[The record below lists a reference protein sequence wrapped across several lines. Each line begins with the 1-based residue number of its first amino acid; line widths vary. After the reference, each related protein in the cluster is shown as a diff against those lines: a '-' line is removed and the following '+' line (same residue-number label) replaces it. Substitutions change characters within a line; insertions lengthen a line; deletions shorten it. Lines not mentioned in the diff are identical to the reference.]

1 MSNDIDPHVT
11 EKYEIKRRLGKGA
24 YGIVWKAV
32 DHETGDTVAL
42 KKIFDAFRNCT
53 DAQRTFREIMFLQE
67 FSEHDNVI
75 KLKNVLK
82 ANNDKD
88 IYLVF
93 DFMDTDLHAVIKKG
107 NILKDIHKR
116 YIMYQVLKACNYL
129 HSGNVIHRD
138 LKPSNIL
145 LDSDCFVKVCDFGLA
160 RSLTHL
166 KQTEQIGNPA
176 LTEYVA
182 TRWYRAPEILLASP
196 RYTKGVDM
204 WSIGCI
210 LAELLLGKP
219 LFPGSSTL
227 NQIEKIMSVINRPS
241 RADIDS
247 IQSEYGHSILERA
260 SARARKS
267 LRDVIPNSPPDA
279 VDLME
284 QLLVFNPEKR
294 LSAQECLSQSYV
306 SKFHSRS
313 KNQVLNYD
321 VLPPLDDD
329 IQLTVAEYRDKLY
342 EMITEKK
349 RIAKRERRIPSVKD
363 SSYGRAT
370 NKSIYSKSKE
380 ESQYPPSEPKDMNRS
395 VKKNNSEARSYQN
408 TPHKTNY
415 QQAMQSNSLNYH
427 NVMSA
432 GDKQHQTATKKNST
446 NHQQSQM
453 LRTGS
458 SASSFYQQKAQQQ
471 ANQQTAVAFGRTVK
485 YTPAINNRQYSRA
498 QTAMVDRKQG
508 SAYNYNKSEQK
519 PSSIYNNSYLYD
531 DTLSQRGVALLRRYH
546 SVCGYAYKQK
556 QGSTTVASRPKSLIQ
571 QYNNSYSHKL
581 LSRNDNPVVN
591 GSRINASGRPPT
603 NPRSLVN
610 TTQATYHQVN
620 HQQYGR
626 NTVGRKPVAG
636 SSKNALS
643 SGSAKQRLG
652 SYPQGYS
659 VINQSALTAIGVGG
673 KNKQ

>member
-75 KLKNVLK
+75 KLRNVLK
-82 ANNDKD
+82 ADNDKD

-227 NQIEKIMSVINRPS
+227 NQIEKIMSVISRPS

-247 IQSEYGHSILERA
+247 IHSEYGHSILERA
-260 SARARKS
+260 SARSRRS
-267 LRDVIPNSPPDA
+267 LREVIPNAPPDA

-294 LSAQECLSQSYV
+294 LSAQECLSHPYV

-313 KNQVLNYD
+313 KNHVLNYD

-342 EMITEKK
+342 DMITEKK
-349 RIAKRERRIPSVKD
+349 RIAKRQRRINSMKD
-363 SSYGRAT
+363 SSYGRTA
-370 NKSIYSKSKE
+370 NKNIYSKTKE
-380 ESQYPPSEPKDMNRS
+380 ENHYPPSEPKNISRS
-395 VKKNNSEARSYQN
+395 VKKTNSGSSSYQN
-408 TPHKTNY
+408 TPHKSNY
-415 QQAMQSNSLNYH
+415 QQAMQSNSHNYH
-427 NVMSA
+427 SVMSA
-432 GDKQHQTATKKNST
+432 GDKHHQTATKKT
-446 NHQQSQM
+446 PANHQQSQ
-453 LRTGS
+453 LLQTGS
-458 SASSFYQQKAQQQ
+458 SPSSYYQQKAQQ
-471 ANQQTAVAFGRTVK
+471 ANQQTAVAFGRTIK
-485 YTPAINNRQYSRA
+485 YTPSINSRQISRA
-498 QTAMVDRKQG
+498 QTAMIDRKQG
-508 SAYNYNKSEQK
+508 IGYNYDKAEQK
-519 PSSIYNNSYLYD
+519 PSSMYNDSYLYD

-556 QGSTTVASRPKSLIQ
+556 QGSTAAGPRPKSLIQ
-571 QYNNSYSHKL
+571 QYNSSYSHKV
-581 LSRNDNPVVN
+581 LSRNDNPTVN
-591 GSRINASGRPPT
+591 GSRMNGRPPT

-620 HQQYGR
+620 HPQYGR

-636 SSKNALS
+636 SSKNAPS

>member
-75 KLKNVLK
+75 KLRNVLK
-82 ANNDKD
+82 ADNDKD

-227 NQIEKIMSVINRPS
+227 NQIEKIMSVISRPS

-247 IQSEYGHSILERA
+247 IHSEYGHSILERA
-260 SARARKS
+260 SARSRRS
-267 LRDVIPNSPPDA
+267 LREVIPNAPPDA

-294 LSAQECLSQSYV
+294 LSAQECLSHPYV

-313 KNQVLNYD
+313 KNHVLNYD

-342 EMITEKK
+342 DMITEKK
-349 RIAKRERRIPSVKD
+349 RIAKRQRRINSMKD
-363 SSYGRAT
+363 SSYGRTA
-370 NKSIYSKSKE
+370 NKNIYSKTKE
-380 ESQYPPSEPKDMNRS
+380 ENHYPPSEPKNISRS
-395 VKKNNSEARSYQN
+395 VKKTNSGSSSYQN
-408 TPHKTNY
+408 TPHKSNY
-415 QQAMQSNSLNYH
+415 QQAMQSNSHNYH
-427 NVMSA
+427 SVMSA
-432 GDKQHQTATKKNST
+432 GDKHHQTATKKT
-446 NHQQSQM
+446 PANHQQSQ
-453 LRTGS
+453 LLQTGS
-458 SASSFYQQKAQQQ
+458 SPSSYYQQKAQQ
-471 ANQQTAVAFGRTVK
+471 ANQQTAVAFGRTIK
-485 YTPAINNRQYSRA
+485 YTPSINSRQISRA
-498 QTAMVDRKQG
+498 QTAMIDRKQG
-508 SAYNYNKSEQK
+508 IGYNYDKAEQK
-519 PSSIYNNSYLYD
+519 PSS
-531 DTLSQRGVALLRRYH
+531 
-546 SVCGYAYKQK
+546 YAYKQK
-556 QGSTTVASRPKSLIQ
+556 QGSTAAGPRPKSLIQ
-571 QYNNSYSHKL
+571 QYNSSYSHKV
-581 LSRNDNPVVN
+581 LSRNDNPTVN
-591 GSRINASGRPPT
+591 GSRMNGRPPT

-620 HQQYGR
+620 HPQYGR

-636 SSKNALS
+636 SSKNAPS

>member
-519 PSSIYNNSYLYD
+519 PSS
-531 DTLSQRGVALLRRYH
+531 
-546 SVCGYAYKQK
+546 YAYKQK

>member
-75 KLKNVLK
+75 KLRNVLK
-82 ANNDKD
+82 ADNDKD

-227 NQIEKIMSVINRPS
+227 NQIEKIMSVISRPS

-247 IQSEYGHSILERA
+247 IHSEYGHSILERA
-260 SARARKS
+260 SARSRRS
-267 LRDVIPNSPPDA
+267 LREVIPNAPPDA

-294 LSAQECLSQSYV
+294 LSAQECLSHPYV

-313 KNQVLNYD
+313 KNHVLNYD

-342 EMITEKK
+342 DMITEKK
-349 RIAKRERRIPSVKD
+349 RIAKRQRRINSMKD
-363 SSYGRAT
+363 SSYGRTA
-370 NKSIYSKSKE
+370 NKNIYSKTKE
-380 ESQYPPSEPKDMNRS
+380 ENHYPPSEPKNISRS
-395 VKKNNSEARSYQN
+395 VKKTNSGSSSYQN
-408 TPHKTNY
+408 TPHKSNY
-415 QQAMQSNSLNYH
+415 QQAMQSNSHNYH
-427 NVMSA
+427 SVMSA
-432 GDKQHQTATKKNST
+432 GDKHHQTATKKT
-446 NHQQSQM
+446 PANHHQSQ
-453 LRTGS
+453 LLQTGS
-458 SASSFYQQKAQQQ
+458 SPSSYYQQKDQQ
-471 ANQQTAVAFGRTVK
+471 ANQQTAVAFGRTIK
-485 YTPAINNRQYSRA
+485 YTPSINSRQISRA
-498 QTAMVDRKQG
+498 QTAMIDRKQG
-508 SAYNYNKSEQK
+508 IGYNYDKAEQK
-519 PSSIYNNSYLYD
+519 PSS
-531 DTLSQRGVALLRRYH
+531 
-546 SVCGYAYKQK
+546 YAYKQK
-556 QGSTTVASRPKSLIQ
+556 QGSTAAGPRPKSLIQ
-571 QYNNSYSHKL
+571 QYNSSYSHKV
-581 LSRNDNPVVN
+581 LSRNDNPTVN
-591 GSRINASGRPPT
+591 GSRMNGRPPT

-620 HQQYGR
+620 HPQYGR

-636 SSKNALS
+636 SSKNAPS